1 MKIVRIL
8 YTGIIVIFTTIAGV
22 LMFLSACLHCETAIY
37 AFEGKKSLVSHTP
50 YIYIGVAAFIVLL
63 GIGGY
68 ILLERVF
75 SRCSKPE
82 RVSRWIFIGGFILL
96 LVEGGFWLCFYDSI
110 PVLDQMDVYKEAQR
124 MAGIEG
130 VQSDLTYL
138 MEFPR
143 NQGIAL
149 LMAGLIKIFGDSFL
163 PFRFL
168 NLGALLLI
176 YVSMCLAVEQ
186 IYQNRMISAMTSLV
200 MVLFYPLIG
209 YITFLYGTLL
219 SVAFTS
225 LGLYAFLKLIQSEKL
240 RYGILA
246 AVAFAIGI
254 LMHQSAA
261 IGLIAGVIY
270 VLLNIK
276 SKKNVLRAAVVCV
289 VCLGAVVG
297 LQKTVDN
304 IYLHVSGVEEE
315 GIPMPAVCTIYMGLT
330 AENGEAGPGSQDGS
344 QAVIFEENN
353 YNRVAT
359 NRDAAERI
367 GQVLGEY
374 VSGKRDWHF
383 FLKKAEYQ
391 WLDPTFG
398 ARKITRIND
407 VGNGEPANSEA
418 FSAFYNSS
426 FRDVLFKL
434 SVGGMIAVY
443 AGAFL
448 SGIWAMKKKILCIEV
463 ILPQL
468 YVIGG
473 FFFQMM
479 WESLSRYC
487 LGYYIWMI
495 PGTVGAVYTVYRLIL
510 ENKIRRGK

>member
-1 MKIVRIL
+1 
-8 YTGIIVIFTTIAGV
+8 
-22 LMFLSACLHCETAIY
+22 MFLSAFWHCETAIY
-37 AFEGKKSLVSHTP
+37 AFEGKKTIVGHTP
-50 YIYIGVAAFIVLL
+50 YIYIGVAVFFVLL

-68 ILLERVF
+68 LLLAKLF

-82 RVSRWIFIGGFILL
+82 RVSRGIFIGGFLVLL
-96 LVEGGFWLCFYDSI
+96 AEGIFWICFYDSI

-124 MAGIEG
+124 IAGIEG

-143 NQGIAL
+143 NRGIAL
-149 LMAGLIKIFGDSFL
+149 IMAGLIKIFGDSFL

-168 NLGALLLI
+168 NLGAMLLI
-176 YVSMCLAVEQ
+176 YVSVCLVSGQ
-186 IYQNRMISAMTSLV
+186 IYRNRMISAMTSLT
-200 MVLFYPLIG
+200 MIFFYPAIG

-225 LGLYAFLKLIQSEKL
+225 LGLYAFLKLIQSERL

-246 AVAFAIGI
+246 AGSFAIGI

-261 IGLIAGVIY
+261 IGLAAGLIY

-276 SKKNVLRAAVVCV
+276 NKRGLWRAVVV
-289 VCLGAVVG
+289 WAVCLAAILG
-297 LQKTVDN
+297 LQKSADN

-315 GIPMPAVCTIYMGLT
+315 GTPMPAVCTIYMGLT

-353 YNRVAT
+353 YEYTAAS
-359 NRDAAERI
+359 RDAAERI
-367 GQVLGEY
+367 VQVLGEY
-374 VSGKRDWHF
+374 ASGKRDWRF
-383 FLKKAEYQ
+383 FLEKTEYQ

-407 VGNGEPANSEA
+407 VGNDEPANSEA

-426 FRDVLFKL
+426 LRDVLFRL
-434 SVGGMIAVY
+434 SVGGMIVVY

-448 SGIWAMKKKILCIEV
+448 SGIWAIKKKLVCIEL

-473 FFFQMM
+473 FVFQLM

-487 LGYYIWMI
+487 LGYYLWMI
-495 PGTVGAVYTVYRLIL
+495 PGAVGSVYTVYRFFL